1 MKTAKKIGL
10 GIGNPKRYSGKQ
22 ALTLE
27 LMDISFAVI
36 EEEIYSEMMKAG
48 LTEAEVECF
57 NADISYHDGNP
68 KPSFYSKLAKQSWF
82 TIDGVTAENYL
93 STDLYDFYLDIK
105 VYDYKF
111 ETLSEQEQEKVR
123 NCLEK
128 IEEHLLEKYGDNA
141 SFEIYCGDY
150 DVEYIDG
157 VKQ

>member
-68 KPSFYSKLAKQSWF
+68 VVAGFRLLPVFFVMVGLIYVSICNMFTGGIAKKTMNQNCEKENFGESSTF
-82 TIDGVTAENYL
+82 ITDG
-93 STDLYDFYLDIK
+93 
-105 VYDYKF
+105 
-111 ETLSEQEQEKVR
+111 
-123 NCLEK
+123 
-128 IEEHLLEKYGDNA
+128 
-141 SFEIYCGDY
+141 
-150 DVEYIDG
+150 
-157 VKQ
+157 